1 MLDSHLHRAWNEISY
16 RISIITLDSHNA
28 RPCERALS
36 NLVLDFKGLEVSI
49 FAAAE
54 WGENPSALAEA
65 KAAIEKSD
73 IIIVNLLFLEDHIK
87 PILPLLKGR
96 RDDCDAMIGVVCDAE
111 LVKLT
116 RMGSLDMKA
125 PESGALALLKK
136 LRGSSK
142 PSSETGEKKMRM
154 LRRLPK
160 ILKYIPGKAQD
171 LRAWFLVMQYWLGG
185 TDDNIE
191 AMLRFL
197 ISRYSHVD
205 SWQGVSAEPPREYPN
220 VGVYHPSL
228 KGRISEDLGDLPE
241 VKNPIA
247 TIGLLLMR
255 SYVLSGDTAHYDK
268 VIRGFEERNIRIIP
282 AFAGGLDGR
291 PAIEKYFSDGAGSSI
306 DTLVSLTGFSLV
318 GGPAYNDTKAAVET
332 LSKLNVPYIS
342 AHPLEFQTLYQWENS
357 STGLGPIET
366 TMLVALPELDG
377 ATSPTVFAGRQGDE
391 EPRVDALIA
400 RDVKTKA
407 MVPYN
412 ERVDALIARA
422 VKTAEL
428 RRSEVFERKI
438 AIVLFG
444 FPPNAGAVGTAAYLE
459 VFESLFNT
467 LTAMKDA
474 GYQIELPKS
483 SAELREEVLAGN
495 AQIYGQEANVESQVS
510 ADWIVKN
517 TPWLPELEEQWGS
530 APGRIQSDGSSVFI
544 LGKTFGNVFVGVQP
558 TFGYEG
564 DPMRLL
570 FEKGFAPTHAFSA
583 FYQWLKLSF
592 NANAVLHFGMHGA
605 LEFMPG
611 KQTGLNGKDWP
622 DRLIGDLPN
631 IYLYACNNPSE
642 ASLAKRRSNATII
655 THLTPPLTSGGLYKG
670 LLELKDSLVRW
681 REMDSSNNLRKEL
694 ELLINEQAEAVDLGD
709 QKIEE
714 LWVKL
719 LETEDAL
726 IPEGLHVVGRS
737 LTNEQVENYLN
748 ASGSVTPESRDRLAK
763 NLRLNSEIPSIINAL
778 DAKYIPPVPGG
789 DLVRSSEIVPT
800 GRNIHAFDPFRMP
813 TAFACKQGS
822 EQAQML
828 LDKYE
833 GIPRSLALVLWG
845 SDNIKS
851 DGTQIAQALALIGAK
866 PRFDSFGRLCGADLI
881 ELSQLG
887 RPRIDVVM
895 TLSGIFRDLLPLQTR
910 MLAEA
915 SFKAASANEDPNMNY
930 IRANALDYMKN
941 TGADLETASL
951 RIFSNAEGAYGSNV
965 NQLVDSSSFDDE
977 DELAD
982 AYEARK
988 SFAYGM
994 SGKPQKNQKLLQA
1007 ALSKVEM
1014 AYQNLESVELGVT
1027 SVDHYF
1033 DTLGGISR
1041 AVKRARGGE
1050 DIEVFISDHTK
1061 GSGKIRTLSDQVSLE
1076 TRSRSLNP
1084 KFYEALLEHGAEGVR
1099 QLEAH
1104 VTNTL
1109 GWSAT
1114 TGKVEPWVYQRISE
1128 TFVLDE
1134 EMRNRLADLNP
1145 TASSRMANRLLEA
1158 NERSYWSPDAET
1170 IEALQSAADSLEDR
1184 MEGIAAE

>member
-1 MLDSHLHRAWNEISY
+1 MLDNRLDKISY

-28 RPCERALS
+28 MPCKRAWS
-36 NLVLDFKGLEVSI
+36 NLLEEFDGLEVSI

-54 WGENPSALAEA
+54 WGENPSALAQT
-65 KAAIEKSD
+65 KAAIDKSD
-73 IIIVNLLFLEDHIK
+73 IIVVNLLFLEDHIK
-87 PILPLLKGR
+87 PILPLLKAR
-96 RDDCDAMIGVVCDAE
+96 REKCDAMIGVVCDAD

-116 RMGSLDMKA
+116 RMGSLDMQA
-125 PESGALALLKK
+125 PESGAVALLKK

-160 ILKYIPGKAQD
+160 ILKFIPGKAQD

-185 TDDNIE
+185 TDENIE
-191 AMLRFL
+191 EMLRFL
-197 ISRYSHVD
+197 ISRYSHID
-205 SWQGVSAEPPREYPN
+205 SWRGVKAEPPREYPN
-220 VGVYHPSL
+220 VGVYHPNL
-228 KGRISEDLGDLPE
+228 KGRISEDLTDIPE
-241 VKNPIA
+241 VKKPIA

-268 VIRGFEERNIRIIP
+268 VIEGFEALNVKIIP

-291 PAIEKYFSDGAGSSI
+291 PAIEKYFIGADGPLI
-306 DTLVSLTGFSLV
+306 DVLVSLTGFSLV
-318 GGPAYNDTKAAVET
+318 GGPAYNDTNAAVKT
-332 LSKLNVPYIS
+332 LSNLNVPYIS
-342 AHPLEFQTLYQWENS
+342 AHPLEFQTLPQWEVS

-377 ATSPTVFAGRQGDE
+377 ATVPTVYAGRQGDA
-391 EPRVDALIA
+391 DT
-400 RDVKTKA
+400 TKA
-407 MVPYN
+407 MLPYN
-412 ERVDALIARA
+412 ERVNALISRA
-422 VKTAEL
+422 VKIAEL
-428 RRSEVFERKI
+428 RRLEVSRRKI
-438 AIVLFG
+438 AIILFG

-459 VFESLFNT
+459 VFQSLFNT

-474 GYQIELPKS
+474 GYEIELPKS
-483 SAELREEVLAGN
+483 CAELRAEVIGGN
-495 AQIYGQEANVESQVS
+495 AKVYGQEANVEGQVS

-517 TPWLPELEEQWGS
+517 TPWLSEVEEQWGP
-530 APGRIQSDGSSVFI
+530 APGRIQSDGKSVFI

-583 FYQWLKLSF
+583 FYQWLKLNF
-592 NANAVLHFGMHGA
+592 DANAVLHFGMHGA

-611 KQTGLNGKDWP
+611 KQTGLSGKDWP
-622 DRLIGDLPN
+622 DRLIGNLPN

-655 THLTPPLTSGGLYKG
+655 SHLTPPLTCGGLYKG

-681 REMDSSNNLRKEL
+681 REMDSENPLRKEL
-694 ELLINEQAEAVDLGD
+694 ELLIAEQAEAVDLKD
-709 QKIEE
+709 QNIEE

-726 IPEGLHVVGRS
+726 IPEGLHVVGKPLS
-737 LTNEQVENYLN
+737 DDQVENYLN
-748 ASGSVTPESRDRLAK
+748 ASGCTSSDSKERLVE
-763 NLRLNSEIPSIINAL
+763 NLRLNSEIPAILNAL
-778 DAKYIPPVPGG
+778 GANYIAPVPGG
-789 DLVRSSEIVPT
+789 DLVRSAEIVPT

-813 TAFACKQGS
+813 TTFACKQGF

-828 LDKYE
+828 LDKYD
-833 GIPRSLALVLWG
+833 GIPKSLALVLWG

-881 ELSQLG
+881 ELSELG

-915 SFKAASANEDPNMNY
+915 AFKAASANEDPSVNY
-930 IRANALDYMKN
+930 IRANALEYVKN
-941 TGADLETASL
+941 TGVDLETAAL
-951 RIFSNAEGAYGSNV
+951 RVFSNAEGAYGSNV

-988 SFAYGM
+988 GFAYGM
-994 SGKPQKNQKLLQA
+994 SGKPQKNQKLLQS
-1007 ALSKVEM
+1007 ALSNVEI
-1014 AYQNLESVELGVT
+1014 AYQNLESVELGIT

-1050 DIEVFISDHTK
+1050 QIEVYISDHTK
-1061 GSGKIRTLSDQVSLE
+1061 GSGKIRTLSDQVALE

-1104 VTNTL
+1104 VTNTM

-1170 IEALQSAADSLEDR
+1170 IEALQNAAESLEDR
-1184 MEGIAAE
+1184 MEGIAAQ

>member
-1 MLDSHLHRAWNEISY
+1 MPCKRAW
-16 RISIITLDSHNA
+16 
-28 RPCERALS
+28 S
-36 NLVLDFKGLEVSI
+36 NLVKDFNGLEVSI

-54 WGENPSALAEA
+54 WGENPSALAET
-65 KAAIEKSD
+65 KSAIDKSD

-87 PILPLLKGR
+87 PILPLLKAR
-96 RDDCDAMIGVVCDAE
+96 REKCDAIIGVVCDAD

-116 RMGSLDMKA
+116 RMGSLDMQA
-125 PESGALALLKK
+125 PESGAVALLKK

-185 TDDNIE
+185 TDENIE
-191 AMLRFL
+191 EMLRFL
-197 ISRYSHVD
+197 ISRYSHID
-205 SWQGVSAEPPREYPN
+205 SWRGVKAEPPREYPN
-220 VGVYHPSL
+220 VGVYHPNL
-228 KGRISEDLGDLPE
+228 KGRISEDLTDIPE
-241 VKNPIA
+241 VKKPIA

-268 VIRGFEERNIRIIP
+268 VIEGFEALNVKIIP

-291 PAIEKYFSDGAGSSI
+291 PAIEKYFIGVDGPLI
-306 DTLVSLTGFSLV
+306 DVLVSLTGFSLV
-318 GGPAYNDTKAAVET
+318 GGPAYNDTNAAVET
-332 LSKLNVPYIS
+332 LSNLNVPYIS
-342 AHPLEFQTLYQWENS
+342 AHPLEFQTLPQWEVS

-377 ATSPTVFAGRQGDE
+377 ATVPTVYAGRRGDA
-391 EPRVDALIA
+391 DT
-400 RDVKTKA
+400 TKA
-407 MVPYN
+407 MLPYN
-412 ERVDALIARA
+412 ERVNALISRA
-422 VKTAEL
+422 VKIAEL
-428 RRSEVFERKI
+428 RRLEVSRRKI
-438 AIVLFG
+438 AIILFG

-459 VFESLFNT
+459 VFQSLFNT

-474 GYQIELPKS
+474 GYEIELPKS
-483 SAELREEVLAGN
+483 CAELRAEVLGGN
-495 AQIYGQEANVESQVS
+495 AKVYGQEANVEGQVS

-517 TPWLPELEEQWGS
+517 TPWLSELEEQWGP
-530 APGRIQSDGSSVFI
+530 APGRIQSDGKSVFI

-583 FYQWLKLSF
+583 FYQWLKLNF
-592 NANAVLHFGMHGA
+592 DANAVLHFGMHGA

-611 KQTGLNGKDWP
+611 KQTGLSGKDWP
-622 DRLIGDLPN
+622 DRLIGNLPN

-655 THLTPPLTSGGLYKG
+655 SHLTPPLTCGGLYKG

-681 REMDSSNNLRKEL
+681 REMDGENPLRKEL
-694 ELLINEQAEAVDLGD
+694 ELLIAEQAEAVDLKD
-709 QKIEE
+709 QNIEE

-726 IPEGLHVVGRS
+726 IPEGLHVVGKPLS
-737 LTNEQVENYLN
+737 DDQVENYLN
-748 ASGSVTPESRDRLAK
+748 ASGCTSSDSKERLVED
-763 NLRLNSEIPSIINAL
+763 LRLNSEIPAILNAL
-778 DAKYIPPVPGG
+778 GANYIAPVPGG
-789 DLVRSSEIVPT
+789 DLVRSAEIVPT

-813 TAFACKQGS
+813 TTFACKQGF

-828 LDKYE
+828 LDKYD
-833 GIPRSLALVLWG
+833 GIPKSLALVLWG

-881 ELSQLG
+881 ELSELG

-915 SFKAASANEDPNMNY
+915 AFKAASANEDPSVNY
-930 IRANALDYMKN
+930 IRANALEYVKN
-941 TGADLETASL
+941 TGVDLETAAL
-951 RIFSNAEGAYGSNV
+951 RVFSNAEGAYGSNV

-988 SFAYGM
+988 GFAYGI
-994 SGKPQKNQKLLQA
+994 SGKPQKNQKLLQS
-1007 ALSKVEM
+1007 ALSNVEI
-1014 AYQNLESVELGVT
+1014 AYQNLESVELGIT

-1050 DIEVFISDHTK
+1050 QIEVYISDHTK
-1061 GSGKIRTLSDQVSLE
+1061 GSGKIRTLSDQVALE

-1104 VTNTL
+1104 VTNTM

-1170 IEALQSAADSLEDR
+1170 IEALQNAAESLEDR
-1184 MEGIAAE
+1184 MEGIAAQ